1 MEGELYKIAH
11 EHGYHVNSK
20 NLLYKR
26 GAAYNLAKKMEVA
39 AATQA
44 CQAGNKSE
52 HPNITFVSHACKVSR
67 SFVRKILKELQ
78 QHGKVLTSEEKIIH
92 SNSGPGARKLDEI
105 DTFVI
110 LSAVVASPRRVK
122 YMSAVWDQAD
132 LIDIITAPEIKPIRE
147 VRNCTPLRWKH

>member
-1 MEGELYKIAH
+1 MYKIAQ
-11 EHGYHVNSK
+11 EHAYHVNSK
-20 NLLYKR
+20 NVPYKS
-26 GAAYNLAKKMEVA
+26 GTSYNLAKKMEVA
-39 AATQA
+39 AAIQA
-44 CQAGNKSE
+44 CRAGNTSE
-52 HPNITFVSHACKVSR
+52 HTNITFVPCACKVSR

-78 QHGKVLTSEEKIIH
+78 QHGKVLTPEEKISH

-110 LSAVVASPRRVK
+110 LSAVVALPRRVK